1 MGSTLTDAQE
11 ELRDLVRGFLTE
23 KAPSEAVR
31 RWMESDAGYD
41 PELWR
46 QMAQQLGLHGLALP
60 EQYGGAGYGLA
71 ELAVVLE
78 EMGRRL
84 LPAPFFSSIG
94 LAGQTLLA
102 SGDDQACR
110 RYLPGI
116 ADGELTATVAVCD
129 ENGSWDLADIA
140 TSARRCDDEWSLSG
154 TKMFVIDGETADVVL
169 VIARADDG
177 LGLFAADRDAPGL
190 AATRLDALDPTRR
203 LARLDLDDCRAQRIG
218 PAGDATP
225 FLRRALDTANVAL
238 AAEQLGG
245 AQACLDAAVEYA
257 KVRVQFNRPIGSF
270 QAIKH
275 KCADVL
281 VEIESAR
288 AALLYA
294 ASLTN
299 DSEDA
304 SGEDE
309 FPICAAL
316 VSAYCSA
323 AYTRAA
329 KENIQI
335 HGGIGF
341 TWEHDAQ
348 LYLKRAKT
356 SELLFGGPAAQRAR
370 VAELVGI

>member
-1 MGSTLTDAQE
+1 MGITSTDAQE
-11 ELRDLVRGFLTE
+11 ELRSLVRSFLAE

-31 RWMESDAGYD
+31 RWMDSEVGYD
-41 PELWR
+41 RDVWQ
-46 QMAQQLGLHGLALP
+46 QMAEQLGLHGLALP

-71 ELAVVLE
+71 ELAIVLE
-78 EMGRRL
+78 EMGRSL
-84 LPAPFFSSIG
+84 MPTPFFSTIG
-94 LAGQTLLA
+94 LAAQTLLA

-116 ADGELTATVAVCD
+116 AAGELTATVAVCD
-129 ENGSWDLADIA
+129 ENGSWDLSDITMLA
-140 TSARRCDDEWSLSG
+140 LRDEGDWRLSG
-154 TKMFVIDGETADVVL
+154 TKMFVIDGQTADVIL

-177 LGLFAADRDAPGL
+177 LGLFAIDRNASGL
-190 AATRLDALDPTRR
+190 STTRLDALDPTRR
-203 LARLDLDDCRAQRIG
+203 LARMDLQDCRVQRIG
-218 PAGDATP
+218 PAGDAAP
-225 FLRRALDTANVAL
+225 FLRRALDVATAAL

-245 AQACLDAAVEYA
+245 AQACLDAAVDYA
-257 KVRVQFNRPIGSF
+257 KIRVQFNRPIGSF

-275 KCADVL
+275 KCADLL

-288 AALLYA
+288 AAVLYA
-294 ASLTN
+294 ASMTADAN
-299 DSEDA
+299 DA
-304 SGEDE
+304 SAAEE
-309 FPICAAL
+309 FAICAAL

-323 AYTRAA
+323 AYTHAA

-341 TWEHDAQ
+341 TWEHDAH

-356 SELLFGGPAAQRAR
+356 SELLFGAPAAQRAR

>member
-1 MGSTLTDAQE
+1 MGITSTDAQE
-11 ELRDLVRGFLTE
+11 ELRSLVRSFLAE

-31 RWMESDAGYD
+31 RWMDSEIGYD
-41 PELWR
+41 PDVWQ
-46 QMAQQLGLHGLALP
+46 QMAEQLGLHGLALP

-78 EMGRRL
+78 EMGRSL
-84 LPAPFFSSIG
+84 MPAPFFSTIG
-94 LAGQTLLA
+94 LAAQTLLA

-116 ADGELTATVAVCD
+116 AAGELTATVAVCD
-129 ENGSWDLADIA
+129 ENGSWDLSDITMLA
-140 TSARRCDDEWSLSG
+140 LRDEGDWRLSG
-154 TKMFVIDGETADVVL
+154 TKMFVIDGQTADVIL

-177 LGLFAADRDAPGL
+177 LGLFAIDRNASGL
-190 AATRLDALDPTRR
+190 STTRLDALDPTRR
-203 LARLDLDDCRAQRIG
+203 LARMDLQDCRVQRIG
-218 PAGDATP
+218 PAGDAAP
-225 FLRRALDTANVAL
+225 FLRRALDVATVAL

-245 AQACLDAAVEYA
+245 AQACLDAAVDYA
-257 KVRVQFNRPIGSF
+257 KIRVQFNRPIGSF

-275 KCADVL
+275 KCADLL

-288 AALLYA
+288 AAVLYA
-294 ASLTN
+294 ASMTA
-299 DSEDA
+299 DADDA
-304 SGEDE
+304 SAAEE
-309 FPICAAL
+309 FAICAAL

-323 AYTRAA
+323 AYTHAA

-341 TWEHDAQ
+341 TWEHDAH

-356 SELLFGGPAAQRAR
+356 SELLFGAPAAQRAR

>member
-1 MGSTLTDAQE
+1 MRITLTDAQE
-11 ELRDLVRGFLTE
+11 ELRALVRGFLAE

-31 RWMESDAGYD
+31 RWMASDEGYD
-41 PELWR
+41 PDLWH
-46 QMAQQLGLHGLALP
+46 QMADQLGLHGLALP
-60 EQYGGAGYGLA
+60 ERYGGAGYGLA

-84 LPAPFFSSIG
+84 LPAPFFSTIG
-94 LAGQTLLA
+94 LAAQALLA

-116 ADGELTATVAVCD
+116 ARGELTATLAVCD
-129 ENGSWDLADIA
+129 ESGSWDLCDI
-140 TSARRCDDEWSLSG
+140 TTPARCNGGDWSLSG
-154 TKMFVIDGETADVVL
+154 TKMFVIDGETADVIL

-177 LGLFAADRDAPGL
+177 LGLFAVERNAPGVST
-190 AATRLDALDPTRR
+190 TRLDALDPTRR
-203 LARLDLDDCRAQRIG
+203 LARVDLHDCQVQRIG

-225 FLRRALDTANVAL
+225 FLRKALEVANVAL
-238 AAEQLGG
+238 AAEQVGG

-257 KVRVQFNRPIGSF
+257 KIRVQFNRPIGSF

-275 KCADVL
+275 KCADML
-281 VEIESAR
+281 LEIESAK
-288 AALLYA
+288 AAVLYA
-294 ASLTN
+294 ASLTT
-299 DSEDA
+299 DADDA
-304 SGEDE
+304 SVEDE

-323 AYTRAA
+323 AYIDAA
-329 KENIQI
+329 KQNIQI

-341 TWEHDAQ
+341 TWEHDAH

-356 SELLFGGPAAQRAR
+356 SELLFGAPAAQRAR
-370 VAELVGI
+370 VAELIGI

>member
-1 MGSTLTDAQE
+1 MGITLTDEQE

-31 RWMESDAGYD
+31 RWMDSAAGYD

-46 QMAQQLGLHGLALP
+46 QMAQQLGLHGLTLP

-71 ELAVVLE
+71 ELAVVME

-84 LPAPFFSSIG
+84 LPSPFFATVG
-94 LAGQTLLA
+94 LAARTLLA
-102 SGDDQACR
+102 SGDEQACR

-116 ADGELTATVAVCD
+116 AEGELTATVAVCD

-140 TSARRCDDEWSLSG
+140 TPARRDGDDWSLSG
-154 TKMFVIDGETADVVL
+154 TKMFVIDGQTADAIL
-169 VIARADDG
+169 VIARADDE
-177 LGLFAADRDAPGL
+177 LGLFAVDRNAAGIT
-190 AATRLDALDPTRR
+190 ATRLDALDPTRR
-203 LARLDLDDCRAQRIG
+203 LARLDLRDCRSRRIG

-288 AALLYA
+288 AAVLYA
-294 ASLTN
+294 ASLT
-299 DSEDA
+299 EDA
-304 SGEDE
+304 ENASVDDE

-341 TWEHDAQ
+341 TWEHDAH

-356 SELLFGGPAAQRAR
+356 SELLFGAPVAQRAR
-370 VAELVGI
+370 VAQLVGI